1 MSARTRC
8 DAMDEMQVEALLSG
22 APFVPPTVQEGA
34 APPPEAERVCR
45 MCLDSAVAPGDR
57 LFSPC
62 QCRGTIQYVHAS
74 CLDEWR
80 AKSPRKDS
88 AHVCEQCGTAYR
100 LRMTPW
106 MRLLDS
112 RVVRAV
118 LCLGVFL
125 LLAQVLGVLLRLC
138 LQYTEPALFNAVHP
152 WTVQSVAHAPSSPSL
167 PWMLLPEHQSDGLSL
182 LWDDRVEEEPDPLP
196 SDATYQL
203 GYFQPWVLLH
213 IVQGL
218 LQRSLETLV
227 RLPAAPPVV
236 QQDLHFPRAVLR
248 IVTVQALWAG
258 AADTPGTEPVSW
270 CLARSYEFTLGLAL
284 MGMTSHFHTLVLS
297 SSLGF
302 FHYGTPFVVVAMY
315 ALPGSATHVA
325 AVWESVHYA
334 GLGILALVVWGLVR
348 TYVMIYQQLE
358 YVAQYLV
365 AHTPRIVA
373 EYDADLPPAPA
384 PAAPASPRRS
394 WAHWAV
400 QRVVRGHEAMRDLDD
415 PRFLWMLAQAGD

>member
-1 MSARTRC
+1 MSGRTRC
-8 DAMDEMQVEALLSG
+8 DAMDEMQVEALLFG
-22 APFVPPTVQEGA
+22 APTAQPAVHDEA
-34 APPPEAERVCR
+34 APPPAAERVCR

-100 LRMTPW
+100 LRTTPW

-112 RVVRAV
+112 RVVRAA

-125 LLAQVLGVLLRLC
+125 LLAQVLGVLMRLY
-138 LQYTEPALFNAVHP
+138 LQYTEPALFDAVHP
-152 WTVQSVAHAPSSPSL
+152 WTVQSVAHAPSSTSL
-167 PWMLLPEHQSDGLSL
+167 PWMLPREHQIDGLSL
-182 LWDDRVEEEPDPLP
+182 LWDDRVEEETEPPP
-196 SDATYQL
+196 SDVSYQL
-203 GYFQPWVLLH
+203 GFFQPWVLLQ
-213 IVQGL
+213 ILQGL

-236 QQDLHFPRAVLR
+236 QQDTHLPRAVLR
-248 IVTVQALWAG
+248 IVTVQELWAG
-258 AADTPGTEPVSW
+258 AADAPGTTPLSW
-270 CLARSYEFTLGLAL
+270 RLARSYEFTLGLAL
-284 MGMTSHFHTLVLS
+284 IGMASHFHTLVLA
-297 SSLGF
+297 SSLGL

-315 ALPGSATHVA
+315 ALPGSATRVA

-334 GLGILALVVWGLVR
+334 GLWILVLVLWGLVR
-348 TYVMIYQQLE
+348 TYAMIYQQLE
-358 YVAQYLV
+358 CLAQYVV

-373 EYDADLPPAPA
+373 DYDPGSLPA
-384 PAAPASPRRS
+384 PAAPPFPRRS
-394 WAHWAV
+394 WTHWAL
-400 QRVVRGHEAMRDLDD
+400 QRVVRGHEAMRNLDD